1 MLYSTHIP
9 NLDLAWQVYRSGSL
23 RAAAESVGLSHTTL
37 GRRIRK
43 LESDL
48 SICLF
53 TRHGRKI
60 RPTPTADSLLPK
72 YFERIQAL
80 QDEMHDDHQ
89 ARTREAIRIDAT
101 LLSLFP
107 GLMTAITTLRR
118 QHPIE
123 HYVLTDT
130 SRANLRLSYFGSTP
144 TQLEPASRQASLV
157 WAITAHRNLR
167 YDLRKET
174 LFTTTDAPR
183 IPRIALVQ
191 YGHIERLPS
200 IHAVLS
206 ATQAQL
212 GLGWMPI
219 NSGLLD
225 HNLTEASGEHER
237 THQPITLELTGDS
250 ATIPT
255 HRQCRRRLMHALTQ
269 ISNQSLAESG

>member
-48 SICLF
+48 SISLF

-80 QDEMHDDHQ
+80 QDEMHDDYQ
-89 ARTREAIRIDAT
+89 ARTREAIRIDAA
-101 LLSLFP
+101 LVSLFP
-107 GLMTAITTLRR
+107 GLITAITTLRQ
-118 QHPIE
+118 QHPTE

-130 SRANLRLSYFGSTP
+130 SRANLSLSHFGSQHSQSGKAP
-144 TQLEPASRQASLV
+144 QQANLV
-157 WAITAHRNLR
+157 WAIVAHRSLR

-174 LFTTTDAPR
+174 LFTTANAPS

-191 YGHIERLPS
+191 YGHVERLPS

-212 GLGWMPI
+212 GLGWIPI
-219 NSGLLD
+219 NSGLLND
-225 HNLTEASGEHER
+225 SLTEASGEHER
-237 THQPITLELTGDS
+237 IHQPITLELTGDNAEIAS
-250 ATIPT
+250 
-255 HRQCRRRLMHALTQ
+255 HQRCQMRLMHALKQ
-269 ISNQSLAESG
+269 ISNQSLTESG